1 MDFKILLFYSFF
13 HKLAL
18 LPFLKFKLQKLKNYQ
33 ELQKKNSYL
42 HFFSKETFKLLM
54 KGEGKSEPAHEG
66 VLPALPEVDNKLVI
80 VLNLILVLLRV
91 LRLSWSLILNQN
103 LLALNPIKNFSREM

>member
-1 MDFKILLFYSFF
+1 
-13 HKLAL
+13 
-18 LPFLKFKLQKLKNYQ
+18 
-33 ELQKKNSYL
+33 
-42 HFFSKETFKLLM
+42 M

-91 LRLSWSLILNQN
+91 LRLSWSLIPKPEFISIEFHQKLFQ
-103 LLALNPIKNFSREM
+103 

>member
-1 MDFKILLFYSFF
+1 
-13 HKLAL
+13 
-18 LPFLKFKLQKLKNYQ
+18 
-33 ELQKKNSYL
+33 
-42 HFFSKETFKLLM
+42 M